1 MPCVSYN
8 FDFLISVQSG
18 PVAQFWP
25 TQTGRSLGLEFSP
38 RLRTTNAGSF
48 PLHSALRMSILTYS
62 PAQKR
67 EEESPQATRETSLKP
82 RRIPAASF
90 AIELHPTQAQE
101 TVPGVCQRREVG
113 ERPKR
118 LCDLVTS
125 GQGPRS
131 WE

>member
-82 RRIPAASF
+82 RRIPAACL
-90 AIELHPTQAQE
+90 I
-101 TVPGVCQRREVG
+101 CYR
-113 ERPKR
+113 
-118 LCDLVTS
+118 TS
-125 GQGPRS
+125 PYPSPRNCAWS
-131 WE
+131 VSEKGGGGKTEAAL